1 MARAADDLRDPV
13 PGDIAD
19 AAGGGP
25 APSGGRL
32 EVLACLAS
40 EWQRAVDQGLG
51 GQDLTVVTQVIE
63 QGGPS

>member
-25 APSGGRL
+25 APSGRL